1 MDPRGFMTPFTEPLT
16 IRETASRTGLTTHT
30 LRYYESLGLINV
42 DRSASGHRR
51 YQARDIEWINVL
63 ICLRE
68 TGMPIQRM
76 VEFASLVRQGE
87 TTVPKRLALLQM
99 HRGEVLANIDR
110 NRRYLQVI
118 EQKIQAYVG
127 DQDAWLGNS
136 ELHRHPTR
144 SAVA

>member
-1 MDPRGFMTPFTEPLT
+1 MNPFTESLT

-30 LRYYESLGLINV
+30 LRYYESLGLIIV

-51 YQARDIEWINVL
+51 YRTRDIEWINVL

-76 VEFASLVRQGE
+76 IEFASLVRKGE
-87 TTVPKRLALLQM
+87 STVPSRLALLQT

-110 NRRYLQVI
+110 YRRSLQVI
-118 EQKIQAYVG
+118 EKKIQAYSG
-127 DQDAWLGNS
+127 ARNESWPGNT
-136 ELHRHPTR
+136 EFDRHNR
-144 SAVA
+144 QSAVV